1 MPCHRIRHLG
11 GEGAIVRDQ
20 DRLGVFVMLGLR
32 EQVRGDPIRLI
43 GAIGDHQDLGGARDH
58 VDADGAEDQALGGG
72 DIGVAGAHDLVHRR
86 NRLGAVGERGDG
98 LRPAHPIDLCDACDL
113 GGGHHRRVERAIRRR
128 HDHGDALHAGD
139 ARGDRVHQH
148 GARIGGRAAGHVEP
162 DRVQRAPA
170 GTQPDTDVVAVVEIS
185 RHEPAVEGLDPFRRL
200 HECVAY
206 RIGRCGGV
214 GGDVCRRNPNLLRRE
229 RDAVEARRVVEQRR
243 IAAFAHRI
251 DDRRSLS
258 VDVRRHAPPG
268 LEQGVEG
275 GVEAGAR
282 TIQPSSPHFSP
293 WSWSARR
300 CPADRAGKPRSAMR
314 VHRASGL
321 THSVGRTATPF
332 GSRPG
337 ARPRRRGPL
346 P

>member
-1 MPCHRIRHLG
+1 
-11 GEGAIVRDQ
+11 
-20 DRLGVFVMLGLR
+20 MLGLR
-32 EQVRGDPIRLI
+32 EQVRANPRRLI

-148 GARIGGRAAGHVEP
+148 GARIGSRAARHVEP

-170 GTQPDTDVVAVVEIS
+170 GTQPDTDVVTVVEIG

-200 HECVAY
+200 HQRVAY
-206 RIGRCGGV
+206 RIGRCGRV

-229 RDAVEARRVVEQRR
+229 RDAVEARGVVQQRC
-243 IAAFAHRI
+243 IAAFAYCI

-258 VDVRRHAPPG
+258 VDVRRHAPAIRK
-268 LEQGVEG
+268 QGVEG

-282 TIQPSSPHFSP
+282 AI
-293 WSWSARR
+293 
-300 CPADRAGKPRSAMR
+300 
-314 VHRASGL
+314 
-321 THSVGRTATPF
+321 
-332 GSRPG
+332 
-337 ARPRRRGPL
+337 
-346 P
+346 

>member
-11 GEGAIVRDQ
+11 GEGAVVRDQ

-32 EQVRGDPIRLI
+32 EQVRGDPFRLI

-128 HDHGDALHAGD
+128 HDHGDAPHAGD
-139 ARGDRVHQH
+139 AGGDRVHQH
-148 GARIGGRAAGHVEP
+148 GARIGGGAARHVEP

-170 GTQPDTDVVAVVEIS
+170 GTQPDTDVVTVVEIG

-200 HECVAY
+200 HQRVAY
-206 RIGRCGGV
+206 RIGRCGRV

-229 RDAVEARRVVEQRR
+229 RDAVEARGVVQQRC
-243 IAAFAHRI
+243 IAAFAYCI

-258 VDVRRHAPPG
+258 VDVRRHAPAIRK
-268 LEQGVEG
+268 QGVEG

-282 TIQPSSPHFSP
+282 AIQLACHSLPRR
-293 WSWSARR
+293 SAR
-300 CPADRAGKPRSAMR
+300 
-314 VHRASGL
+314 
-321 THSVGRTATPF
+321 
-332 GSRPG
+332 SRPG
-337 ARPRRRGPL
+337 ARRPGS
-346 P
+346 